1 MLYHRFTGFL
11 SSALISSSTLV
22 RSIFNESMYFTYS
35 STGYNF
41 RYSYL
46 HIKAFCIV
54 DFNFG
59 SIIRQIHYNH
69 GLRSPFESLIEIMS
83 CH

>member
-1 MLYHRFTGFL
+1 MLYHQFTGFL
-11 SSALISSSTLV
+11 STALLSSSTLA

-35 STGYNF
+35 STEYNF
-41 RYSYL
+41 RYGYL
-46 HIKAFCIV
+46 QIKAFCIA

-59 SIIRQIHYNH
+59 SIIRQIRCYYV
-69 GLRSPFESLIEIMS
+69 LCSTFESLIEIMS

>member
-11 SSALISSSTLV
+11 SKALLSSSSVV
-22 RSIFNESMYFTYS
+22 RSIFNESMYYTYS

-41 RYSYL
+41 RYGYL
-46 HIKAFCIV
+46 HSKAFCIA

-59 SIIRQIHYNH
+59 SILRCYH
-69 GLRSPFESLIEIMS
+69 GLHSPFESLIEIFS